1 MKNLIILVV
10 GPSGAGK
17 SSFLRKATQ
26 ERTDIKE
33 LVSCTT
39 RAMRVGES
47 QGDPYYFMA
56 KEEFMDHC
64 EKGYFVEWAQVHD
77 SFYGSPKNGLRKAWD
92 DGKVLITDV
101 DTVGAKVY
109 MNEYPEETKTIFIMP
124 PSIEHLRE
132 RVLSRDP
139 QSVADLDLRMH
150 NAKAEMAQAG
160 DFHKQVVNDK
170 FETSYKEFSKIIDE
184 WLQDRKNSIKA

>member
-17 SSFLRKATQ
+17 SSFLRKIAT
-26 ERTDIKE
+26 ENDSGVHE

-39 RAMRVGES
+39 RKMRAGES
-47 QGDPYYFMA
+47 QGDPYFFMT
-56 KEEFMDHC
+56 ESEFMDHS

-77 SFYGSPKNGLRKAWD
+77 RFYGSPKSGLTEAWEK
-92 DGKVLITDV
+92 GQVLITDV

-109 MNEYPEETKTIFIMP
+109 MEQYPEQAKTIFIMP

-132 RVLSRDP
+132 RVLKRDP
-139 QSVADLDLRMH
+139 KSAADLDLRMH
-150 NAKAEMAQAG
+150 NAKAEMDQAG
-160 DFHKQVVNDK
+160 DFHVSIINDEFEKSYIEFRQVV
-170 FETSYKEFSKIIDE
+170 SG
-184 WLQDRKNSIKA
+184 WLQER